1 MLTEHKA
8 RLFEECNG
16 QWFHVCSAG
25 LQEFEE
31 TQASSILKVQFTT
44 SSD

>member
-8 RLFEECNG
+8 SLFEECND
-16 QWFHVCSAG
+16 QWFHVRSAG

-31 TQASSILKVQFTT
+31 TQAYSILKVQITT
-44 SSD
+44 SCD